1 MCPLAAYFY
10 YGPARWWVHPSPY
23 LPDVREALTR
33 PAPILDTVLMK
44 IEFLS
49 PEDDIH
55 PENYNVDVLVHLD
68 DGRMY
73 LLLGSHPKQHLLV
86 YGQ

>member
-1 MCPLAAYFY
+1 
-10 YGPARWWVHPSPY
+10 
-23 LPDVREALTR
+23 
-33 PAPILDTVLMK
+33 MK